1 VKEKPEI
8 EVIAPQTVIK
18 TYSIPF
24 SHPEISSLIDAYQVV
39 LKEAI
44 EYFWCNSIRIRKTK
58 HGVKVSVSPTREQKR
73 KIRNKLLEGWSF
85 SKHYVD
91 SAIRTAISILNSWAK
106 RFNRRKA
113 QFIKPKVKRRFVAVK
128 ATLFHVHGS
137 IIKISVK
144 PWKFAVVDLSRYAF
158 LKPHLDAIRRGE
170 ERIAELILKE
180 KRLLVQF
187 KRVICYRNGDK
198 IAIVDLNLT
207 NLTWIVD
214 GEFMV
219 DNLREVYHKHRVYET
234 KRQRIQKL
242 GKYKPI
248 TSERLIQKYS
258 HRERNVI
265 RDRLHKLSISRLNC
279 DVLVMENLNG
289 IKEHVLNG
297 SKKMNRK
304 LSKWNARELQR
315 MLVYKANWHGIR
327 VVLVNPSYT
336 STLCP
341 KCGSKLSPKE
351 GRTLSCKNCGLE
363 MDRDRVACLN
373 MLKKLRM
380 WGVKG
385 FPRKPSMKN
394 EELEVTLVPT
404 EREGVEVKVY
414 E

>member
-1 VKEKPEI
+1 MKEKPEI
-8 EVIAPQTVIK
+8 EIIAPQAVIK

-24 SHPEISSLIDAYQVV
+24 SHPEVLNLIDAYQVV
-39 LKEAI
+39 LREALD
-44 EYFWCNSIRIRKTK
+44 YFWCNSVRIRETK
-58 HGVKVSVSPTREQKR
+58 RGVRVSVSPTREQRR
-73 KIRNKLLEGWSF
+73 KVRNKLLEGWNF

-113 QFIKPKVKRRFVAVK
+113 QFIKPKVKRRFVVVK

-137 IIKISVK
+137 IIKISIK
-144 PWKFAVVDLSRYAF
+144 PWKFAVIDLSRYTF
-158 LKPHLDAIRRGE
+158 LKPHLDAMERGK

-180 KRLLVQF
+180 KRLLIQF
-187 KRVICYRNGDK
+187 KREPHYRNGDRV
-198 IAIVDLNLT
+198 AVVDVNLT
-207 NLTWIVD
+207 NLTWLVD

-219 DNLREVYHKHRVYET
+219 DDLRELYHKHRVYET
-234 KRQRIQKL
+234 KKQRIQKL
-242 GKYKPI
+242 GKHKPI
-248 TSERLIQKYS
+248 TSGRLMQKYS

-265 RDRLHKLSISRLNC
+265 RDRLHKLSSSRLNC

-289 IKEHVLNG
+289 IKGRVLNG
-297 SKKMNRK
+297 SKMMNRK

-315 MLVYKANWHGIR
+315 MLVYKANWLGVR
-327 VVLVNPSYT
+327 VVLVNPAYT

-373 MLKKLRM
+373 LLKKLQM
-380 WGVKG
+380 WGAKG

-394 EELEVTLVPT
+394 EGLVAAPIPT
-404 EREGVEVKVY
+404 EREGVEAKVH